1 MEHIR
6 VKQVMEAAN
15 GRLLCGNEEQVL
27 ANISLDSRNMSG
39 LDLFVPI
46 VGEKVD
52 AHRFICQAIGNGA
65 VAVFTSAHRDINQV
79 EKAIADWES
88 RGNDGKAARKA
99 AWIAV

>member
-6 VKQVMEAAN
+6 VKQVVEAAH
-15 GRLLCGNEEQVL
+15 GRLLCGNEDQAL

-52 AHRFICQAIGNGA
+52 AHRFICQAI
-65 VAVFTSAHRDINQV
+65 
-79 EKAIADWES
+79 
-88 RGNDGKAARKA
+88 
-99 AWIAV
+99 

>member
-46 VGEKVD
+46 VGEKVQPSTP
-52 AHRFICQAIGNGA
+52 RPLTVVVCESVPTQ
-65 VAVFTSAHRDINQV
+65 
-79 EKAIADWES
+79 ES
-88 RGNDGKAARKA
+88 R
-99 AWIAV
+99 

>member
-46 VGEKVD
+46 VG
-52 AHRFICQAIGNGA
+52 RRWTPTGL
-65 VAVFTSAHRDINQV
+65 SARPSETAQWRYLP
-79 EKAIADWES
+79 APTAT
-88 RGNDGKAARKA
+88 
-99 AWIAV
+99 